1 MLTKNI
7 SKLIKNFSIEVMPRT
22 LGKLENIENLWP
34 KKTRVYIAHLEGTTI
49 EDMLVTAK
57 RIKSASFTPMP
68 HFPARI
74 IKDNKVLEDW
84 INRYSEIGVNEAL
97 ILAGGV
103 DRPLGNLS
111 NSMEL
116 LSTGLFE
123 KYGFERLHVAGHPE
137 GNKDI
142 DPNGSDI
149 NVMNALKWKQ
159 DYSKDTNAK
168 ISIATQFLFES
179 KPVIDWANK
188 ILSNGITLPINVGI
202 AGPAKLQTMIKF
214 AIAYGNQTW
223 KTKAASFTPNPRIIA
238 TADTTRISGSISA
251 SVISAKSK
259 LPTLRPIAKK
269 PSNRTTAPTCVQ
281 NKNCKAILRLFPS
294 P

>member
-34 KKTRVYIAHLEGTTI
+34 KNTRVYIAHLEGTRI

-57 RIKSASFTPMP
+57 RIKSASFIPMP

-84 INRYSEIGVNEAL
+84 ISRYSEIGVKEAL
-97 ILAGGV
+97 LLAGGV

-159 DYSKDTNAK
+159 DYSKDTKVK

-179 KPVIDWANK
+179 EPVIDWANR

-214 AIAYGNQTW
+214 AIACGVGPSLRVLERRA
-223 KTKAASFTPNPRIIA
+223 KDITK
-238 TADTTRISGSISA
+238 
-251 SVISAKSK
+251 
-259 LPTLRPIAKK
+259 L
-269 PSNRTTAPTCVQ
+269 
-281 NKNCKAILRLFPS
+281 LFPFEPTNILTELADYKENNPNTNIEGIHFFPLGGIEKS
-294 P
+294 SDFIKNINTEQHTD

>member
-34 KKTRVYIAHLEGTTI
+34 KNTRVYIAHLEGTTI
-49 EDMLVTAK
+49 EDMLITAK
-57 RIKSASFTPMP
+57 RIKSARFVPMP

-142 DPNGSDI
+142 DPIGSDI

-159 DYSKDTNAK
+159 DYSKDTKAK
-168 ISIATQFLFES
+168 MSIATQFLFES

-214 AIAYGNQTW
+214 AIACGVGPSLRVLERRA
-223 KTKAASFTPNPRIIA
+223 KDITKLLFPFEPTSILTELADYKESNPNTNIEGIHFFPLGGIE
-238 TADTTRISGSISA
+238 
-251 SVISAKSK
+251 KSSDFIK
-259 LPTLRPIAKK
+259 NI
-269 PSNRTTAPTCVQ
+269 TTAQHTD
-281 NKNCKAILRLFPS
+281 
-294 P
+294 

>member
-34 KKTRVYIAHLEGTTI
+34 KNTRVYIAHLEGTTI
-49 EDMLVTAK
+49 EDMLITAK
-57 RIKSASFTPMP
+57 RIKSARFVPMP

-142 DPNGSDI
+142 DPIGSDI

-159 DYSKDTNAK
+159 DYSKDTKAK
-168 ISIATQFLFES
+168 MSIATQFLFES

-188 ILSNGITLPINVGI
+188 LLSNGITLPINVGI

-214 AIAYGNQTW
+214 AIACGVGPSLRVLERRA
-223 KTKAASFTPNPRIIA
+223 KDITK
-238 TADTTRISGSISA
+238 
-251 SVISAKSK
+251 
-259 LPTLRPIAKK
+259 L
-269 PSNRTTAPTCVQ
+269 
-281 NKNCKAILRLFPS
+281 LFPFEPTS
-294 P
+294 ILTELADYKESNPNTNIEGIHFFPLGGIEKSSDFIKNINTAQHSD

>member
-34 KKTRVYIAHLEGTTI
+34 KNTRVYIAHLEGTTI
-49 EDMLVTAK
+49 EDMLITAK
-57 RIKSASFTPMP
+57 RIKSASFIPMP

-84 INRYSEIGVNEAL
+84 INRYSEIGVKEAL
-97 ILAGGV
+97 LLAGGV

-214 AIAYGNQTW
+214 AIACGVGPSLRVLERRA
-223 KTKAASFTPNPRIIA
+223 KDITK
-238 TADTTRISGSISA
+238 
-251 SVISAKSK
+251 
-259 LPTLRPIAKK
+259 L
-269 PSNRTTAPTCVQ
+269 
-281 NKNCKAILRLFPS
+281 LFPFEPTNILTELADYKES
-294 P
+294 NPNTNIEGIHFFPLGGIEKSSDFIKNINTAQHTD

>member
-34 KKTRVYIAHLEGTTI
+34 KNTRVYIAHLEGTTI
-49 EDMLVTAK
+49 EDMLITAK
-57 RIKSASFTPMP
+57 RIKSARFVPMP

-142 DPNGSDI
+142 DPIGSDI

-159 DYSKDTNAK
+159 DYSKDTKAK
-168 ISIATQFLFES
+168 MSIATQFLFES
-179 KPVIDWANK
+179 RPVIDWANK
-188 ILSNGITLPINVGI
+188 LLSNGITLPINVGI

-214 AIAYGNQTW
+214 AIACGVGPSLRVLERRA
-223 KTKAASFTPNPRIIA
+223 KDITK
-238 TADTTRISGSISA
+238 
-251 SVISAKSK
+251 
-259 LPTLRPIAKK
+259 L
-269 PSNRTTAPTCVQ
+269 
-281 NKNCKAILRLFPS
+281 LFPFEPTS
-294 P
+294 ILTELADYKESNPNTNIEGIHFFPLGGIEKSSDFIKNINAAQHTD

>member
-34 KKTRVYIAHLEGTTI
+34 KNTRVYIAHLEGTTI
-49 EDMLVTAK
+49 EDMLITAK
-57 RIKSASFTPMP
+57 RIKSARFVPMP

-142 DPNGSDI
+142 DPIGSDI

-159 DYSKDTNAK
+159 DYSKDTKAK
-168 ISIATQFLFES
+168 MSIATQFLFES

-188 ILSNGITLPINVGI
+188 LLSNGITLPINVGI

-214 AIAYGNQTW
+214 AIACGVGPSLRVLERRA
-223 KTKAASFTPNPRIIA
+223 KDITKLLFPFEPTNILTELADYKENNPNTNIEGIHFFPLGGIE
-238 TADTTRISGSISA
+238 
-251 SVISAKSK
+251 KSSDFIK
-259 LPTLRPIAKK
+259 NI
-269 PSNRTTAPTCVQ
+269 TTAQHTD
-281 NKNCKAILRLFPS
+281 
-294 P
+294 

>member
-57 RIKSASFTPMP
+57 RIKSASFIPMP

-84 INRYSEIGVNEAL
+84 INRYSEIGVKEAL
-97 ILAGGV
+97 LLAGGV

-159 DYSKDTNAK
+159 DYSKDTKAK

-214 AIAYGNQTW
+214 AIACGVGPSLRVLERRA
-223 KTKAASFTPNPRIIA
+223 KDITK
-238 TADTTRISGSISA
+238 
-251 SVISAKSK
+251 
-259 LPTLRPIAKK
+259 L
-269 PSNRTTAPTCVQ
+269 
-281 NKNCKAILRLFPS
+281 LFPFEPTNILTELADYKES
-294 P
+294 NPNTNIEGIHFFPLGGIEKSSDFIKNINTAQHRD

>member
-34 KKTRVYIAHLEGTTI
+34 KNTRVYIAHLEGTTI

-57 RIKSASFTPMP
+57 RIKSASFIPMP

-74 IKDNKVLEDW
+74 IKDNIVLEDW

-97 ILAGGV
+97 LLAGGV

-123 KYGFERLHVAGHPE
+123 KYGFERLNVAGHPE

-142 DPNGSDI
+142 DPNGSDV

-159 DYSKDTNAK
+159 DYSKDTKAK

-188 ILSNGITLPINVGI
+188 ILSNGITLPINIGI

-214 AIAYGNQTW
+214 AIACGVGPSLRVLERRA
-223 KTKAASFTPNPRIIA
+223 KDITK
-238 TADTTRISGSISA
+238 
-251 SVISAKSK
+251 
-259 LPTLRPIAKK
+259 L
-269 PSNRTTAPTCVQ
+269 
-281 NKNCKAILRLFPS
+281 LFPFEPTNILTELADYKES
-294 P
+294 NSNTNIEGIHFFPLGGIEKSSDFIKNINTAQYTD

>member
-22 LGKLENIENLWP
+22 LGKLENVENLWP

-57 RIKSASFTPMP
+57 RIKSASFIPMP

-97 ILAGGV
+97 LLAGGV

-159 DYSKDTNAK
+159 DYSKDTKAK

-214 AIAYGNQTW
+214 AIACGVGPSLRVLERRA
-223 KTKAASFTPNPRIIA
+223 KDITK
-238 TADTTRISGSISA
+238 
-251 SVISAKSK
+251 
-259 LPTLRPIAKK
+259 L
-269 PSNRTTAPTCVQ
+269 
-281 NKNCKAILRLFPS
+281 LFPFEPTNILTELADFKES
-294 P
+294 NPNTNIEGIHFFPLGGIEKSSDFIKNINTAQHTD

>member
-57 RIKSASFTPMP
+57 RIKSASFIPMP

-84 INRYSEIGVNEAL
+84 INRYSEIGVKEAL
-97 ILAGGV
+97 LLAGGV

-123 KYGFERLHVAGHPE
+123 KYGFERLNVAGHPE

-159 DYSKDTNAK
+159 DYSKDTKAK

-214 AIAYGNQTW
+214 AIACGVGPSLRVLERRA
-223 KTKAASFTPNPRIIA
+223 KDITK
-238 TADTTRISGSISA
+238 
-251 SVISAKSK
+251 
-259 LPTLRPIAKK
+259 L
-269 PSNRTTAPTCVQ
+269 
-281 NKNCKAILRLFPS
+281 LFPFEPTNILTELADYKES
-294 P
+294 NPNTNIEGIHFFPLGGIEKSSDFIKNINTAQHTD

>member
-34 KKTRVYIAHLEGTTI
+34 KNTRVYIAHLEGTTI

-57 RIKSASFTPMP
+57 RIKSASFIPMP

-97 ILAGGV
+97 LLAGGV

-214 AIAYGNQTW
+214 AIACGVGPSLRVLERRA
-223 KTKAASFTPNPRIIA
+223 KDITK
-238 TADTTRISGSISA
+238 
-251 SVISAKSK
+251 
-259 LPTLRPIAKK
+259 L
-269 PSNRTTAPTCVQ
+269 
-281 NKNCKAILRLFPS
+281 LFPFEPTNILTELADYKENNPNTNIEGIHFFPLGGIEKS
-294 P
+294 SDFIKNINTAQHTD

>member
-1 MLTKNI
+1 
-7 SKLIKNFSIEVMPRT
+7 
-22 LGKLENIENLWP
+22 
-34 KKTRVYIAHLEGTTI
+34 
-49 EDMLVTAK
+49 
-57 RIKSASFTPMP
+57 MP
-68 HFPARI
+68 HIPARI
-74 IKDNKVLEDW
+74 IQNQTMLNDW
-84 INRYSEIGVNEAL
+84 ISMYQNEAGVKEAL
-97 ILAGGV
+97 LLAGGV

-149 NVMNALKWKQ
+149 NVMNALNWKQ
-159 DYSKDTNAK
+159 DYSKNTSAK

-188 ILSNGITLPINVGI
+188 IFSNGITLPINVGI

-214 AIAYGNQTW
+214 AIACGVGPSLRVLERRA
-223 KTKAASFTPNPRIIA
+223 KDITK
-238 TADTTRISGSISA
+238 
-251 SVISAKSK
+251 
-259 LPTLRPIAKK
+259 L
-269 PSNRTTAPTCVQ
+269 
-281 NKNCKAILRLFPS
+281 LFPKLQRLLPNRETCS
-294 P
+294 VAKHSGQ

>member
-7 SKLIKNFSIEVMPRT
+7 SKLVKNFSIEVMPRT

-34 KKTRVYIAHLEGTTI
+34 KNTRVYIAHLEGTTI

-57 RIKSASFTPMP
+57 RIKSASFIPMP

-97 ILAGGV
+97 LLAGGV

-123 KYGFERLHVAGHPE
+123 KYGFERLNVAGHPE

-214 AIAYGNQTW
+214 AIACGVGPSLRVLERRA
-223 KTKAASFTPNPRIIA
+223 KDITK
-238 TADTTRISGSISA
+238 
-251 SVISAKSK
+251 
-259 LPTLRPIAKK
+259 L
-269 PSNRTTAPTCVQ
+269 
-281 NKNCKAILRLFPS
+281 LFPFEPTNILTELADYKERNPNTNIEGIHFFPLGGIEKS
-294 P
+294 SDFIRNINTAQHTD

>member
-34 KKTRVYIAHLEGTTI
+34 KNTRVYIAHLEGTTI
-49 EDMLVTAK
+49 EDMLLTAK
-57 RIKSASFTPMP
+57 RIKSANFIPMP

-84 INRYSEIGVNEAL
+84 INRYSEIGVKEAL
-97 ILAGGV
+97 LLAGGV

-159 DYSKDTNAK
+159 DYSKDTKAK

-214 AIAYGNQTW
+214 AIACGVGPSLRVLERRA
-223 KTKAASFTPNPRIIA
+223 KDITK
-238 TADTTRISGSISA
+238 
-251 SVISAKSK
+251 
-259 LPTLRPIAKK
+259 L
-269 PSNRTTAPTCVQ
+269 
-281 NKNCKAILRLFPS
+281 LFPFEPTGILTELANYKES
-294 P
+294 NPNTNIERIHFFPLGGIEKSSDFIKNISTAQHTD

>member
-34 KKTRVYIAHLEGTTI
+34 KNTRVYIAHLEGTTI
-49 EDMLVTAK
+49 EDMLITAK
-57 RIKSASFTPMP
+57 RIKSARFVPMP

-142 DPNGSDI
+142 DPIGSDI

-159 DYSKDTNAK
+159 DYSKDTKAK
-168 ISIATQFLFES
+168 MSIATQFLFES

-188 ILSNGITLPINVGI
+188 LLSNGITLPINVGI

-214 AIAYGNQTW
+214 AIACGVGPSLRVLERRA
-223 KTKAASFTPNPRIIA
+223 KDITKLLFPFEPTSILTELADYKESNPNTNIEGIHFFPLGGIE
-238 TADTTRISGSISA
+238 
-251 SVISAKSK
+251 KSSDFIK
-259 LPTLRPIAKK
+259 NL
-269 PSNRTTAPTCVQ
+269 TTAQHTD
-281 NKNCKAILRLFPS
+281 
-294 P
+294 

>member
-34 KKTRVYIAHLEGTTI
+34 KNTRVYIAHLEGTTI

-57 RIKSASFTPMP
+57 RIKSASFIPMP

-84 INRYSEIGVNEAL
+84 INRYSEIGVKEAL
-97 ILAGGV
+97 LLAGGV

-214 AIAYGNQTW
+214 AIACGVGPSLRVLERRA
-223 KTKAASFTPNPRIIA
+223 KDITK
-238 TADTTRISGSISA
+238 
-251 SVISAKSK
+251 
-259 LPTLRPIAKK
+259 L
-269 PSNRTTAPTCVQ
+269 
-281 NKNCKAILRLFPS
+281 LFPFEPTNILTELADYKES
-294 P
+294 NPNTNIEGIHFFPLGGIEKSSDFIKNINTAQHTD

>member
-57 RIKSASFTPMP
+57 RIKSASFIPMP

-97 ILAGGV
+97 LLAGGV
-103 DRPLGNLS
+103 DHPLGNLS

-214 AIAYGNQTW
+214 AIACGVGPSLRVLERRA
-223 KTKAASFTPNPRIIA
+223 KDITK
-238 TADTTRISGSISA
+238 
-251 SVISAKSK
+251 
-259 LPTLRPIAKK
+259 L
-269 PSNRTTAPTCVQ
+269 
-281 NKNCKAILRLFPS
+281 LFPFEPTNILTELADYKERNPNTNIEGIHFFPLGGIEKS
-294 P
+294 SDFIKNINTAQHTD

>member
-7 SKLIKNFSIEVMPRT
+7 SKLVKNFSIEVMPRT

-34 KKTRVYIAHLEGTTI
+34 KNTRVYIAHLEGTTI

-57 RIKSASFTPMP
+57 RIKSASFIPMP

-97 ILAGGV
+97 LLAGGV

-214 AIAYGNQTW
+214 AIACGVGPSLRVLERRA
-223 KTKAASFTPNPRIIA
+223 KDITK
-238 TADTTRISGSISA
+238 
-251 SVISAKSK
+251 
-259 LPTLRPIAKK
+259 L
-269 PSNRTTAPTCVQ
+269 
-281 NKNCKAILRLFPS
+281 LFPFEPTNILTELADYKERNPNTNIEGIHFFPLGGIEKS
-294 P
+294 SDFIKNINTAQHTD

>member
-34 KKTRVYIAHLEGTTI
+34 KNTRVYIAHLEGTTI

-57 RIKSASFTPMP
+57 RIKSANFIPMP

-74 IKDNKVLEDW
+74 IKNNKVLEDW
-84 INRYSEIGVNEAL
+84 INRYSEIGVKEAL
-97 ILAGGV
+97 LLAGGV

-159 DYSKDTNAK
+159 DYSKDTNTK

-214 AIAYGNQTW
+214 AIACGVGPSLRVLERRA
-223 KTKAASFTPNPRIIA
+223 KDITK
-238 TADTTRISGSISA
+238 
-251 SVISAKSK
+251 
-259 LPTLRPIAKK
+259 L
-269 PSNRTTAPTCVQ
+269 
-281 NKNCKAILRLFPS
+281 LFPFEPTNILTELADYKEKNPNTNIEGIHFFPLGGIEKS
-294 P
+294 SDFIKNINTAQHTD

>member
-34 KKTRVYIAHLEGTTI
+34 KNTRVYIAHLEGTTI
-49 EDMLVTAK
+49 EDMLITAK
-57 RIKSASFTPMP
+57 RIKSARFVPMP

-142 DPNGSDI
+142 DPIGSDI

-159 DYSKDTNAK
+159 DYSKDTKAK
-168 ISIATQFLFES
+168 MSIATQFLFES

-188 ILSNGITLPINVGI
+188 LLSNGITLPINVGI

-214 AIAYGNQTW
+214 AIACGVGPSLRVLERRA
-223 KTKAASFTPNPRIIA
+223 KDITKLLFPFEPTSILTELADYKESNPNTNIEGIHFFPLGGIE
-238 TADTTRISGSISA
+238 
-251 SVISAKSK
+251 KSSDFIK
-259 LPTLRPIAKK
+259 NI
-269 PSNRTTAPTCVQ
+269 TTAQHTD
-281 NKNCKAILRLFPS
+281 
-294 P
+294 

>member
-34 KKTRVYIAHLEGTTI
+34 KNTRVYIAHLEGTTI
-49 EDMLVTAK
+49 EDMLITAK
-57 RIKSASFTPMP
+57 RIKSARFVPMP

-116 LSTGLFE
+116 LATGLFE

-142 DPNGSDI
+142 DPIGSDI

-159 DYSKDTNAK
+159 DYSKDTKAK
-168 ISIATQFLFES
+168 MSIATQFLFES

-188 ILSNGITLPINVGI
+188 LLSNGITLPINVGI

-214 AIAYGNQTW
+214 AIACGVGPSLRVLERRA
-223 KTKAASFTPNPRIIA
+223 KDITK
-238 TADTTRISGSISA
+238 
-251 SVISAKSK
+251 
-259 LPTLRPIAKK
+259 L
-269 PSNRTTAPTCVQ
+269 
-281 NKNCKAILRLFPS
+281 LFPFEPTS
-294 P
+294 ILTELADYKESNPNTNIEGIHFFPLGGIEKSSDFIKNINTAQHTD

>member
-57 RIKSASFTPMP
+57 KIKSASFIPMP

-84 INRYSEIGVNEAL
+84 INRYSEIGVKEAL
-97 ILAGGV
+97 LLAGGV

-214 AIAYGNQTW
+214 AIACGVGPSLRVLERRA
-223 KTKAASFTPNPRIIA
+223 KDITK
-238 TADTTRISGSISA
+238 
-251 SVISAKSK
+251 
-259 LPTLRPIAKK
+259 L
-269 PSNRTTAPTCVQ
+269 
-281 NKNCKAILRLFPS
+281 LFPFEPTNILTELADYKES
-294 P
+294 NPNTNIEGIHFFPLGGIEKSSDFIKNINTAQHTD

>member
-34 KKTRVYIAHLEGTTI
+34 KNTRVYIAHLEGTTI

-57 RIKSASFTPMP
+57 RIKSASFIPMP

-97 ILAGGV
+97 LLAGGV

-214 AIAYGNQTW
+214 AIACGVGPSLRVLERRA
-223 KTKAASFTPNPRIIA
+223 KDITK
-238 TADTTRISGSISA
+238 
-251 SVISAKSK
+251 
-259 LPTLRPIAKK
+259 L
-269 PSNRTTAPTCVQ
+269 
-281 NKNCKAILRLFPS
+281 LFPFEPTS
-294 P
+294 ILTELADYKESNPNTNIEGIHFFPLGGIEKSSDFIKNINTGQHTD

>member
-22 LGKLENIENLWP
+22 LRKLENIENLWP
-34 KKTRVYIAHLEGTTI
+34 KNTRVYIAHLEGTTI

-57 RIKSASFTPMP
+57 RIKSASFIPMP

-97 ILAGGV
+97 VLAGGV

-159 DYSKDTNAK
+159 DYSKNTKAK

-214 AIAYGNQTW
+214 AIACGVGPSLRVLERRA
-223 KTKAASFTPNPRIIA
+223 KDITK
-238 TADTTRISGSISA
+238 
-251 SVISAKSK
+251 
-259 LPTLRPIAKK
+259 L
-269 PSNRTTAPTCVQ
+269 
-281 NKNCKAILRLFPS
+281 LFPFEPTNILTELADYKES
-294 P
+294 NPNTNIEGIHFFPLGGIEKSSDFIKNINTGQHTD

>member
-57 RIKSASFTPMP
+57 RIKSASFIPMP

-84 INRYSEIGVNEAL
+84 INRYSEIGVKEAL
-97 ILAGGV
+97 LLAGGV

-159 DYSKDTNAK
+159 DYSKDTEAK

-188 ILSNGITLPINVGI
+188 ILSNGISLPINVGI

-214 AIAYGNQTW
+214 AIACGVGPSLRVLERRA
-223 KTKAASFTPNPRIIA
+223 KDITKLLFPFEPTSILTELADYKESNPNSNIEGIHFFPLGGIE
-238 TADTTRISGSISA
+238 
-251 SVISAKSK
+251 KSSDFIK
-259 LPTLRPIAKK
+259 NI
-269 PSNRTTAPTCVQ
+269 TTAQHTD
-281 NKNCKAILRLFPS
+281 
-294 P
+294 

>member
-22 LGKLENIENLWP
+22 LEKLENIENLWS
-34 KKTRVYIAHLEGTTI
+34 KNTRVYIAHLEGTTI

-57 RIKSASFTPMP
+57 RIKSANFIPMP

-97 ILAGGV
+97 LLAGGV

-214 AIAYGNQTW
+214 AIACGVGPSLRVLERRA
-223 KTKAASFTPNPRIIA
+223 KDITK
-238 TADTTRISGSISA
+238 
-251 SVISAKSK
+251 
-259 LPTLRPIAKK
+259 L
-269 PSNRTTAPTCVQ
+269 
-281 NKNCKAILRLFPS
+281 LFPFEPTNILTELADYKENNPNTNIEGIHFFPLGGIEKS
-294 P
+294 SDFIKKINTVQHTD

>member
-34 KKTRVYIAHLEGTTI
+34 KNTRVYIAHLEGTTI

-57 RIKSASFTPMP
+57 RIKSASFIPMP

-84 INRYSEIGVNEAL
+84 INRYLEIGVNEAL
-97 ILAGGV
+97 LLAGGV

-123 KYGFERLHVAGHPE
+123 KYGFERLNVAGHPE

-159 DYSKDTNAK
+159 DYSKDTKVK

-214 AIAYGNQTW
+214 AIACGVGPSLRVLERRA
-223 KTKAASFTPNPRIIA
+223 KDITK
-238 TADTTRISGSISA
+238 
-251 SVISAKSK
+251 
-259 LPTLRPIAKK
+259 L
-269 PSNRTTAPTCVQ
+269 
-281 NKNCKAILRLFPS
+281 LFPFEPTNILTELADYKES
-294 P
+294 NPNTNIEGIHFFPLGGIEKSSDFIKNINTARHTD

>member
-7 SKLIKNFSIEVMPRT
+7 SKLVKNFSIEVMPRT

-34 KKTRVYIAHLEGTTI
+34 KNTRVYIAHLEGTTI

-57 RIKSASFTPMP
+57 RIKSASFIPMP

-97 ILAGGV
+97 LLAGGV

-123 KYGFERLHVAGHPE
+123 KYGFERLNVAGHPE

-159 DYSKDTNAK
+159 DYSKDTKVK

-179 KPVIDWANK
+179 KPVIDWANR

-214 AIAYGNQTW
+214 AIACGVGPSLRVLERRA
-223 KTKAASFTPNPRIIA
+223 KDITK
-238 TADTTRISGSISA
+238 
-251 SVISAKSK
+251 
-259 LPTLRPIAKK
+259 L
-269 PSNRTTAPTCVQ
+269 
-281 NKNCKAILRLFPS
+281 LFPFEPTNILTELADYKENNPNTNIEGIHFFPLGGIEKS
-294 P
+294 SDFIKNINTAQHTD

>member
-1 MLTKNI
+1 MLTKSI

-34 KKTRVYIAHLEGTTI
+34 KNTRVYIAHLEGTRI

-57 RIKSASFTPMP
+57 RIKSASFIPMP

-84 INRYSEIGVNEAL
+84 INRYSEIGVKEAL
-97 ILAGGV
+97 LLAGGV

-214 AIAYGNQTW
+214 AIACGVGPSLRVLERRA
-223 KTKAASFTPNPRIIA
+223 KDITK
-238 TADTTRISGSISA
+238 
-251 SVISAKSK
+251 
-259 LPTLRPIAKK
+259 L
-269 PSNRTTAPTCVQ
+269 
-281 NKNCKAILRLFPS
+281 LFPFEPTNILTELADYKES
-294 P
+294 NPNTNIEGIHFFPLGGIEKSSDFIKNINTAQHTD

>member
-7 SKLIKNFSIEVMPRT
+7 SKLVNNFSIEVMPRT

-34 KKTRVYIAHLEGTTI
+34 KNTRVYIAHLEGTTI

-57 RIKSASFTPMP
+57 RINSASFTPMP

-84 INRYSEIGVNEAL
+84 INRYSEIGVKEAL
-97 ILAGGV
+97 LLAGGV

-123 KYGFERLHVAGHPE
+123 KYGFERLNVAGHPE

-214 AIAYGNQTW
+214 AIACGVGPSLRVLERRA
-223 KTKAASFTPNPRIIA
+223 KDITK
-238 TADTTRISGSISA
+238 
-251 SVISAKSK
+251 
-259 LPTLRPIAKK
+259 L
-269 PSNRTTAPTCVQ
+269 
-281 NKNCKAILRLFPS
+281 LFPFEPTNILTELADYKERNPNTNIEGIHFFPLGGIEKS
-294 P
+294 SDFIRNINTAQHTD

>member
-34 KKTRVYIAHLEGTTI
+34 KNTRVYIAHLEGTTI

-57 RIKSASFTPMP
+57 RINSASFTPMP

-84 INRYSEIGVNEAL
+84 INRYSEIGVKEAL
-97 ILAGGV
+97 LLAGGV

-123 KYGFERLHVAGHPE
+123 KYGFERLNVAGHPE

-214 AIAYGNQTW
+214 AIACGVGPSLRVLERRA
-223 KTKAASFTPNPRIIA
+223 KDITK
-238 TADTTRISGSISA
+238 
-251 SVISAKSK
+251 
-259 LPTLRPIAKK
+259 L
-269 PSNRTTAPTCVQ
+269 
-281 NKNCKAILRLFPS
+281 LFPFEPTNILTELADYKERNPNTNIEGIHFFPLGGIEKS
-294 P
+294 SDFIKNINTAQHTD

>member
-7 SKLIKNFSIEVMPRT
+7 SKLVKNFSIEVMPRT

-34 KKTRVYIAHLEGTTI
+34 KNTRVYIAHLEGTTI

-57 RIKSASFTPMP
+57 RIKSASFIPMP

-84 INRYSEIGVNEAL
+84 INRYSEIGVKEAL
-97 ILAGGV
+97 LLAGGV

-123 KYGFERLHVAGHPE
+123 KYGFERLNVAGHPE

-159 DYSKDTNAK
+159 DYSKDTKVK

-214 AIAYGNQTW
+214 AIACGVGPSLRVLERRA
-223 KTKAASFTPNPRIIA
+223 KDITK
-238 TADTTRISGSISA
+238 
-251 SVISAKSK
+251 
-259 LPTLRPIAKK
+259 L
-269 PSNRTTAPTCVQ
+269 
-281 NKNCKAILRLFPS
+281 LFPFEPTNILTELADFKES
-294 P
+294 NPNTNIEGIHFFPLGGIEKSSDFIKNINTAQHTD

>member
-34 KKTRVYIAHLEGTTI
+34 KNTRVYIAHLEGTTI

-57 RIKSASFTPMP
+57 RIKSASFIPMP

-97 ILAGGV
+97 LLAGGV

-159 DYSKDTNAK
+159 DYSKDTKVK

-214 AIAYGNQTW
+214 AIACGVGPSLRVLERRA
-223 KTKAASFTPNPRIIA
+223 KDITK
-238 TADTTRISGSISA
+238 
-251 SVISAKSK
+251 
-259 LPTLRPIAKK
+259 L
-269 PSNRTTAPTCVQ
+269 
-281 NKNCKAILRLFPS
+281 LFPFEPTNILTELADYKENNPNTNIEGIHFFPLGGIEKS
-294 P
+294 SDFIKNINTAQHTD

>member
-7 SKLIKNFSIEVMPRT
+7 SKLVKNFSIEVMPRT

-34 KKTRVYIAHLEGTTI
+34 KNTRVYIAHLEGTTI

-57 RIKSASFTPMP
+57 RIKSASFIPMP

-74 IKDNKVLEDW
+74 IKDHKVLEDW

-97 ILAGGV
+97 LLAGGV

-123 KYGFERLHVAGHPE
+123 KYGFERLNVAGHPE

-159 DYSKDTNAK
+159 DYSKDTKVK

-179 KPVIDWANK
+179 KPVIDWANR

-214 AIAYGNQTW
+214 AIACGVGPSLRVLERRA
-223 KTKAASFTPNPRIIA
+223 KDITK
-238 TADTTRISGSISA
+238 
-251 SVISAKSK
+251 
-259 LPTLRPIAKK
+259 L
-269 PSNRTTAPTCVQ
+269 
-281 NKNCKAILRLFPS
+281 LFPFEPTNILTELADYKENNPNTNIEGIHFFPLGGIEKS
-294 P
+294 SDFIKNINTAQHTD

>member
-34 KKTRVYIAHLEGTTI
+34 KNTRVYIAHLEGTTI

-57 RIKSASFTPMP
+57 RIKSASFIPMP

-84 INRYSEIGVNEAL
+84 INRYSEIGVKEAL
-97 ILAGGV
+97 LLAGGV
-103 DRPLGNLS
+103 DRPLGDLS

-159 DYSKDTNAK
+159 DYSKDTKAK

-214 AIAYGNQTW
+214 AIACGVGPSLRVLERRA
-223 KTKAASFTPNPRIIA
+223 KDITK
-238 TADTTRISGSISA
+238 
-251 SVISAKSK
+251 
-259 LPTLRPIAKK
+259 L
-269 PSNRTTAPTCVQ
+269 
-281 NKNCKAILRLFPS
+281 LFPFEPTNILTELADYKES
-294 P
+294 NPNTNIEGIHFFPLGGIEKSSDFIKNINTAQHTD

>member
-57 RIKSASFTPMP
+57 RIKSASFIPMP

-84 INRYSEIGVNEAL
+84 INRYSEIGVKEAL
-97 ILAGGV
+97 LLAGGV

-214 AIAYGNQTW
+214 AIACGVGPSLRVLERRA
-223 KTKAASFTPNPRIIA
+223 KDITK
-238 TADTTRISGSISA
+238 
-251 SVISAKSK
+251 
-259 LPTLRPIAKK
+259 L
-269 PSNRTTAPTCVQ
+269 
-281 NKNCKAILRLFPS
+281 LFPFEPTNILTELADYKES
-294 P
+294 NPNTNIEGIHFFPLGGIEKSSDFIKNINTAQHTD